1 VQIDREESDEVTLYG
16 SMNTAALLGSYHPEN
31 ALAWQNGQPNTYSRF
46 LSEVAALADR
56 LPDMPTVINLADDRY
71 RFLVG
76 FAAALVRGQTT
87 LLPPSRAPRALAQI
101 ARAYG
106 SSYCLADGLETV
118 EGIPAFQIPVGGW
131 SAAPNPKVPQI
142 PLDHPAVVAFTSGS
156 TGSPRPNPKTWGS
169 LVSIA
174 RSTGARLGLKASD
187 HTTVVAT
194 VPHQHMYG
202 LEASIMLPIQ
212 HGMAFHVGRPLFPED
227 VRVALAE
234 VPSPRILVTTPLHIM
249 ACVTARTP
257 LPQVE
262 FILSATAP
270 LLVSSAKQ
278 AEALF
283 HTSVYEVYGFTE
295 AGSLATRRTVAG
307 ETWHVL
313 DGITLHQKSA
323 GCSLQ
328 APYLREAIP
337 FPDLV
342 SLQGPHRF
350 VLHGRGTDLVNIGGH
365 RGSLG
370 DLNHKLSEIEGVQ
383 DGTFFLPDDT
393 GTSVTRLT
401 AFVVAPGKSAKQI
414 LSALREVIDPV
425 FLPRPLHVVH
435 TLPRNETGK
444 LTREAL
450 LGLLQELH
458 KEERHGT

>member
-1 VQIDREESDEVTLYG
+1 
-16 SMNTAALLGSYHPEN
+16 MNTAALLGSYHPEN
-31 ALAWQNGQPNTYSRF
+31 ALAWQNGQPITYSRF
-46 LSEVAALADR
+46 LSEVAALADQ

-76 FAAALVRGQTT
+76 FAATLVRGQTT

-106 SSYCLADGLETV
+106 SSYCLTDGLETI
-118 EGIPAFQIPVGGW
+118 EGIPAFQIPVEGW

-142 PLDHPAVVAFTSGS
+142 LLDHPAVVAFTSGS

-187 HTTVVAT
+187 RTTVVAT

-212 HGMAFHVGRPLFPED
+212 HGMAFHVGRPLFPEN
-227 VRVALAE
+227 VRLALAE
-234 VPSPRILVTTPLHIM
+234 LPAPRILVTMPVHIRV
-249 ACVTARTP
+249 CVAARSR
-257 LPQVE
+257 LPELQC
-262 FILSATAP
+262 ILSATAP
-270 LLVSSAKQ
+270 LPVSLAKQ
-278 AEALF
+278 AETLF
-283 HTSVYEVYGFTE
+283 ETSVYEVYGFTE
-295 AGSLATRRTVAG
+295 AGSLATRRTVAD

-313 DGITLHQKSA
+313 DGIALRQESDRYF
-323 GCSLQ
+323 LQ
-328 APYLREAIP
+328 APYLPQPIP
-337 FPDLV
+337 FPDQV
-342 SLQGPHRF
+342 SLQGPHQF

-365 RGSLG
+365 RGSLV

-393 GTSVTRLT
+393 DTSVTRLT

-414 LSALREVIDPV
+414 LSALRQVIDPV
-425 FLPRPLHVVH
+425 FLPRPLHLIP

-450 LGLLQELH
+450 LGLLQDLH
-458 KEERHGT
+458 KEERHGI

>member
-1 VQIDREESDEVTLYG
+1 MQLDREESDEVTL
-16 SMNTAALLGSYHPEN
+16 NTAALLGSYHPEN
-31 ALAWQNGQPNTYSRF
+31 ALAWQNGQPISYSRF
-46 LSEVAALADR
+46 LSEVAGLADR

-101 ARAYG
+101 ARACG

-174 RSTGARLGLKASD
+174 RSTGVRLGLKASD

-202 LEASIMLPIQ
+202 LEASIMLPLQ

-270 LLVSSAKQ
+270 LSVSSAKQ

-307 ETWHVL
+307 KTWHVL
-313 DGITLHQKSA
+313 DGIALRPESNRYF
-323 GCSLQ
+323 LQ
-328 APYLREAIP
+328 APYLPEPIP

-350 VLHGRGTDLVNIGGH
+350 VLYGRGTDLVNIGGH

-393 GTSVTRLT
+393 GTSITRLT

-425 FLPRPLHVVH
+425 FLPRPLHVVP

-458 KEERHGT
+458 KEERHGI